1 MYVAFLHSHIAPQLL
16 QPRETGQIQSQ
27 GEGEGWVWVAERVRD
42 STVMEGDWDLGDRG
56 QRGDSSWGDWT
67 VGDLANIK

>member
-1 MYVAFLHSHIAPQLL
+1 M
-16 QPRETGQIQSQ
+16 
-27 GEGEGWVWVAERVRD
+27 AERVRD

-67 VGDLANIK
+67 VGDLANIKWVHIGRGRGTCWADRGGTGGAEWD